1 MAQVTAAMVKE
12 LRQITDAPMMECK
25 KALVEADGDIE
36 KAIDVLR
43 VNGLAKAV
51 KKVFDLRP
59 GVLIEQLHLRNV
71 KYAPLAAYGH
81 FGRDEL
87 DLPWEKTDRIELLLH
102 SVELLCGYRPNTH
115 GVRHSR
121 LERYGKGVLQ

>member
-51 KKVFDLRP
+51 KKAGGVTPTEADL
-59 GVLIEQLHLRNV
+59 QF
-71 KYAPLAAYGH
+71 LA
-81 FGRDEL
+81 E
-87 DLPWEKTDRIELLLH
+87 ETKTDVAFVKETLGL
-102 SVELLCGYRPNTH
+102 
-115 GVRHSR
+115 
-121 LERYGKGVLQ
+121 